1 MAGAGG
7 QQQPLRCGDQVYL
20 EISRGEA
27 TCRVHADVLK
37 LGVTL
42 NAGGDAGDFE
52 LDGRFAVYPAGR
64 FAAQAEARA
73 EPHEGSSVLHGD
85 EVALTS
91 ASGPCSGRAPAT
103 TLALWPDWPARGG
116 GGAASRPRRR
126 SPSGRSR
133 SRGPARSSTRSGRFL
148 SADTRACREARRIF
162 FDARAP
168 RDLRPQLRR
177 TGADKDVD
185 ATGRELWLLEA
196 APPLAAP
203 AARRRSGAC
212 ATSRRP
218 GPRRAGAAADASFVL
233 RHAATG
239 AVFGERPR
247 AAAADSDSDAS
258 DAAPASDDDAAPADL
273 GFHAGPAT
281 QADAFQLCFAG
292 NKANEFF
299 FVEQEGGGWFL
310 ACIDQIAYSVG
321 AAEALSQLVSDN
333 EELLERHIDARVVD
347 DFASLIEAQGPRAD
361 LLGFL
366 GAICSCRG
374 RGVKAATAAPPG
386 PPVEWAATGAAPA
399 AFLGAAELRSGF
411 SRAYASWTCPADGG
425 AWEPRTSHL
434 FWGPGRAG
442 VRRAGGKEDDAARD
456 ALCRDVVGCP
466 YDEVYAAAR
475 GDEALRAGL
484 ARQKQL
490 ARYFVEQVRT
500 LSEMVRTRSY
510 KVARVVEKEWSYGLL
525 VSSMVDARLPAAA
538 RAALVRLLHHLYLDR
553 YPHEENC
560 GKAQLPEQIVV
571 VDPTSALYPQSD
583 PALKDADA
591 TLRKSGYVDRRD
603 SLNDDA
609 DFVAAERRAARRI
622 RDFVAFPT
630 SDKFHLVDAAAAA
643 LAATGGTR
651 TTARPTT
658 ARCSTRSTRSCP
670 SASARACP
678 TSPRTRRRSSA
689 CSTRGARRRAPPDR
703 GGRRGSLLLEPAPR
717 SDLVDADGRL
727 RGLDA
732 TIKMVRVLERSL
744 DVLENWRARGD
755 ILRGLGQRRT
765 LADDGDTAGAAG
777 AAAPPPSPRA
787 VEDVRDAADPSRRR
801 PSLIRKFLEPEK
813 QYELEDVL
821 VDLMLTESDALA
833 AATFRLAQRVRAQ
846 RAVLLRQS
854 EDSYQVWTNGPAGA
868 GSPFADAEALLR
880 EILAFA
886 AVSGR
891 NQKIL
896 FGLGVASIL
905 AELSGVDVTLGAAT
919 RAASARLRRLVELSY
934 DALAALLR
942 AAARVLGAR
951 AATLEHGDRCAVALR
966 ALGKRPAAWL
976 RRLAVFADDS
986 DDDDDDLVQASRSAL
1001 APLGAEGPVDAVGL
1015 RVHLEVIRAL
1025 ASAVTAQT
1033 CDAVRAL
1040 VPADVAVERCRRCRR
1055 LARLPGTRDVGAGLC
1070 CAYAVLLLEILQ
1082 AARVDA
1088 AGDLLRAYGACAAEL
1103 ALVDDDGA
1111 QPAGDGGV
1119 EDLVTLRREATTL
1132 LWDAVDGAGA
1142 AARATGRRGARATT
1156 RCSRT
1161 TPRPRSTPRRPAR
1174 RRRAAG
1180 GLRGSWSRPGGG
1192 SWARPGGFAAR
1203 GRRRRSADV
1212 AAPERHDPRHEATV
1226 LDAMETL
1233 ATFLRFHAANHAAS
1247 QLPADHGLTLSS
1259 PETLQPAACEV
1270 FDMID
1275 TDGSGAITFEEIM
1288 DALQS
1293 NPYVFNFMNECGDER
1308 LASFCDPRTLAS
1320 AFASIDGDGSNTIS
1334 KKEWEAVVA
1343 EGVVGAGSPLA
1354 RRAKRA
1360 WDASEAPKA
1369 QCVILLLAVSSVALA
1384 LGGAGAGT
1392 RRAVDM
1398 GVLSR
1403 VARLLEAVNPR
1414 VVLVRRNVARTRLEA
1429 EQRALAAAGVA
1440 SPTAVAAPQLD
1451 DRLRVGALGLGAL
1464 LLFGG
1469 VEATRR
1475 RYLENLRGTDPEG
1488 YFFQY
1493 TAVDLLL
1500 GTVSDRG
1507 ELMGAMASQEGLNR
1521 RSFDLFA
1528 AAARLLDALVAGDA
1542 AGDLPA
1548 RELAPAAVFDLH
1560 RVVDLRR
1567 DDDVGDSRR
1576 PETALDDGF
1585 APEPPPSPR
1594 PGAGESYRG
1603 DAAAGGGLFRCVDA
1617 EGFAAE
1623 PLGAA
1628 PSKWARLR
1636 RHYHESFAVKGGVV
1650 KNWARKPNNPWR
1662 RLREHV
1668 GRSFVVQKGVL
1679 NHWSRAAEDRREA
1692 SFLGDVRKAGRRAR
1706 DNLRELGAMG
1716 GNFAALL
1723 PLDLHM
1729 GRGALDG
1736 RVQELFSIRLVVR
1749 GECTLSTALLAP
1761 PKDRGER
1768 RARQRALASLRSSL
1782 LTSEVSF
1789 RGGCRV
1795 VVYTAPPYAGGG
1807 GDELVRALVE
1817 EHRGLT
1823 VAARVGAVVRQAALL
1838 AHAMAMT
1845 WRLTSRSAAY
1855 RWVQRRERPLKW
1867 SIYALSFVLF
1877 GTSSL
1882 ANDRSHRIAEKAGE
1896 GEWRAAAYQRA
1907 RMGLLEATSGEPGDD
1922 RGDDGAAPRL
1932 RRLLFEDNALARG
1945 LRESRRWDRDHG
1957 AWLPL
1962 LALGLVLA
1970 LATAGF
1976 SATLRGRRARR
1987 GGPRAAAPRAPA
1999 LVREDRLED
2008 AFWYCTAY
2016 DFATA
2021 SEEIVGHALLLA
2033 VVACGVFASCDCFGL
2048 LLLEIVLLSSSLR
2061 NVTRA
2066 ILRPFN
2072 ELLVATYLMCVVCLV
2087 FTVVGLLA
2095 FQSLRG
2101 DDHYCKTVK
2110 ECLFLNV
2117 YHGIVN
2123 GELVSV
2129 TKHVTNDAAT
2139 DYHDLLMPS
2148 NAELK
2153 RMLLQ
2158 LVFNIV
2164 LDFAEHQALFS
2175 MRNYVHFVGYL
2186 AAKDPSIDSPVEAYV
2201 RAKNADA
2208 DFSWIPLG
2216 TCFSLEKS
2224 KRMRASKSENEVARL
2239 HDRLD
2244 AIAADQ
2250 ERRHAAAL
2258 EKVDDL
2264 AAAVCRDPE
2273 AREDR
2278 NSTTLRVLDVL
2289 AKTFDE
2295 SNEAHVAWTPKMLA
2309 IMTMSLTKLF
2319 ARGREATTIRHGIVR
2334 QVVECADEF
2343 DGRGAANVCG
2353 ALGKCVSVFDV
2364 ASSAPLFEALAPRIV
2379 DLLPEIVESKFAARD
2394 LSEIAWGVFKHA
2406 PVDVATELVY
2416 LVGCEVSHRLN
2427 MGVPCLAQAVQEASM
2442 LAYAIGTVITR
2453 GGSHLAKL
2461 GLDWTESA
2469 RGVLD
2474 LADDVALDPRNDRDV
2489 RPETYRLLA
2498 LGFGGAQGVRVSRAQ
2513 ESVSQVL
2520 RECGFAH
2527 EMEVDLDGTGL
2538 TADAADV
2545 DARVAVE
2552 YDGPRYLADRTQTG
2566 RTRFKHRLVR
2576 ALGWRL
2582 VVVSHYGWEQAS
2594 DKRAYAED
2602 LLAPVGRRG
2611 RGRREPVDQ
2620 QPSHA
2625 ASGPTTRTEEPATD
2639 DEGNPE
2645 DGASS
2650 AKSGGGKG
2658 GGGGGATAARRGGD
2672 EALLRK
2678 RLQAKERT
2686 IEQLQARLC
2695 DVQAAADLDL
2705 TAPARVAAAE
2715 AAAADPLA
2723 PPPPTPRAAEAARAA
2738 AEAAAAEAGRI
2749 IEAQKVELE
2758 DASAGAAS
2766 AGALDALRAAAE
2778 ATATDLCHT
2787 VAAQKTELEAAAGT
2801 VRKLTDI
2808 SADISS
2814 RLRRAE
2820 VEREEASA
2828 RLDDLSVRLRDVER
2842 ERDDKLAQLSRT
2854 LARTEAEHDKEKQR
2868 HEETKLKLREK
2879 CELITLRAKA
2889 DVDARVA
2896 ALERERLA
2904 QVSIPETTPDAPA
2917 RAPATA
2923 SDLAN
2928 SRGGTCVARVLDTL
2942 GLSGKLADKFAEEEI
2957 DDRAFGD
2964 LEAKEFEEVGAS
2976 PEEARRIIEC
2986 RDALVVAFPPADAR
3000 GAMASPAP
3008 MKQNHGGQAQ
3018 GFL

>member
-1 MAGAGG
+1 
-7 QQQPLRCGDQVYL
+7 
-20 EISRGEA
+20 
-27 TCRVHADVLK
+27 
-37 LGVTL
+37 
-42 NAGGDAGDFE
+42 
-52 LDGRFAVYPAGR
+52 
-64 FAAQAEARA
+64 
-73 EPHEGSSVLHGD
+73 
-85 EVALTS
+85 
-91 ASGPCSGRAPAT
+91 
-103 TLALWPDWPARGG
+103 
-116 GGAASRPRRR
+116 
-126 SPSGRSR
+126 
-133 SRGPARSSTRSGRFL
+133 
-148 SADTRACREARRIF
+148 
-162 FDARAP
+162 
-168 RDLRPQLRR
+168 
-177 TGADKDVD
+177 
-185 ATGRELWLLEA
+185 
-196 APPLAAP
+196 
-203 AARRRSGAC
+203 
-212 ATSRRP
+212 
-218 GPRRAGAAADASFVL
+218 
-233 RHAATG
+233 
-239 AVFGERPR
+239 
-247 AAAADSDSDAS
+247 
-258 DAAPASDDDAAPADL
+258 
-273 GFHAGPAT
+273 
-281 QADAFQLCFAG
+281 
-292 NKANEFF
+292 
-299 FVEQEGGGWFL
+299 
-310 ACIDQIAYSVG
+310 
-321 AAEALSQLVSDN
+321 
-333 EELLERHIDARVVD
+333 
-347 DFASLIEAQGPRAD
+347 
-361 LLGFL
+361 
-366 GAICSCRG
+366 
-374 RGVKAATAAPPG
+374 
-386 PPVEWAATGAAPA
+386 
-399 AFLGAAELRSGF
+399 
-411 SRAYASWTCPADGG
+411 
-425 AWEPRTSHL
+425 
-434 FWGPGRAG
+434 
-442 VRRAGGKEDDAARD
+442 
-456 ALCRDVVGCP
+456 
-466 YDEVYAAAR
+466 
-475 GDEALRAGL
+475 
-484 ARQKQL
+484 
-490 ARYFVEQVRT
+490 
-500 LSEMVRTRSY
+500 
-510 KVARVVEKEWSYGLL
+510 
-525 VSSMVDARLPAAA
+525 
-538 RAALVRLLHHLYLDR
+538 
-553 YPHEENC
+553 
-560 GKAQLPEQIVV
+560 
-571 VDPTSALYPQSD
+571 
-583 PALKDADA
+583 
-591 TLRKSGYVDRRD
+591 
-603 SLNDDA
+603 
-609 DFVAAERRAARRI
+609 
-622 RDFVAFPT
+622 
-630 SDKFHLVDAAAAA
+630 
-643 LAATGGTR
+643 
-651 TTARPTT
+651 
-658 ARCSTRSTRSCP
+658 
-670 SASARACP
+670 
-678 TSPRTRRRSSA
+678 
-689 CSTRGARRRAPPDR
+689 
-703 GGRRGSLLLEPAPR
+703 
-717 SDLVDADGRL
+717 
-727 RGLDA
+727 
-732 TIKMVRVLERSL
+732 
-744 DVLENWRARGD
+744 
-755 ILRGLGQRRT
+755 
-765 LADDGDTAGAAG
+765 
-777 AAAPPPSPRA
+777 
-787 VEDVRDAADPSRRR
+787 
-801 PSLIRKFLEPEK
+801 
-813 QYELEDVL
+813 
-821 VDLMLTESDALA
+821 MLTESDALA

-854 EDSYQVWTNGPAGA
+854 EDVLLLAEPELGDLPPGWA
-868 GSPFADAEALLR
+868 GSLDERTRGRVPFAAGGAPRDPRVRGRL
-880 EILAFA
+880 
-886 AVSGR
+886 GR

-942 AAARVLGAR
+942 GADAAVAGQVAGFLRDTPVLERAARDLAVVAAAAADARPARSSAAPAAGSPASTPRSPALPELDAPRSPRRDDDALRDYLDGGGADRREATAVTACSVLAALAVDAAAKRALGRPDVVDAAASLLLDDGPPRDVVLGAARLLAATLQRPHAFSR

-986 DDDDDDLVQASRSAL
+986 DDDDDDL
-1001 APLGAEGPVDAVGL
+1001 
-1015 RVHLEVIRAL
+1015 
-1025 ASAVTAQT
+1025 
-1033 CDAVRAL
+1033 
-1040 VPADVAVERCRRCRR
+1040 
-1055 LARLPGTRDVGAGLC
+1055 
-1070 CAYAVLLLEILQ
+1070 

-1103 ALVDDDGA
+1103 ALVDDGA

-1119 EDLVTLRREATTL
+1119 EDL
-1132 LWDAVDGAGA
+1132 
-1142 AARATGRRGARATT
+1142 
-1156 RCSRT
+1156 
-1161 TPRPRSTPRRPAR
+1161 
-1174 RRRAAG
+1174 
-1180 GLRGSWSRPGGG
+1180 
-1192 SWARPGGFAAR
+1192 
-1203 GRRRRSADV
+1203 
-1212 AAPERHDPRHEATV
+1212 
-1226 LDAMETL
+1226 
-1233 ATFLRFHAANHAAS
+1233 
-1247 QLPADHGLTLSS
+1247 ADHGLTLSS

-1308 LASFCDPRTLAS
+1308 LASFCDRGRRPPDPFRLV
-1320 AFASIDGDGSNTIS
+1320 D
-1334 KKEWEAVVA
+1334 VVA
-1343 EGVVGAGSPLA
+1343 
-1354 RRAKRA
+1354 
-1360 WDASEAPKA
+1360 
-1369 QCVILLLAVSSVALA
+1369 VALD
-1384 LGGAGAGT
+1384 LLFLGLDRSNGGARGA
-1392 RRAVDM
+1392 RAVRVFKL
-1398 GVLSR
+1398 VLSR

-1429 EQRALAAAGVA
+1429 EQRALAAAGGVDVA
-1440 SPTAVAAPQLD
+1440 YGVAAPQLD

-1464 LLFGG
+1464 LLYGG

-1493 TAVDLLL
+1493 TSDLLDRALAARRSATAAPRRRAAAADAAAAAAAAAALRAPVDAALSAVDLLL
-1500 GTVSDRG
+1500 GT
-1507 ELMGAMASQEGLNR
+1507 
-1521 RSFDLFA
+1521 
-1528 AAARLLDALVAGDA
+1528 
-1542 AGDLPA
+1542 
-1548 RELAPAAVFDLH
+1548 
-1560 RVVDLRR
+1560 RR

-1585 APEPPPSPR
+1585 APEPPPPR

-1679 NHWSRAAEDRREA
+1679 DHWSRAARTGARPA
-1692 SFLGDVRKAGRRAR
+1692 SSATSARPARA

-1729 GRGALDG
+1729 GAAAALDDG
-1736 RVQELFSIRLVVR
+1736 RVFRSGDAAAVAAAANLALLKIKCL
-1749 GECTLSTALLAP
+1749 TALVCALEGAGDDLRGAIVGHAELRPALDRVALELREAASNARAP
-1761 PKDRGER
+1761 STR
-1768 RARQRALASLRSSL
+1768 RSCRPRSSPKRRGTASRGRDDVRERSAGKRRDRRVR

-1823 VAARVGAVVRQAALL
+1823 VAARVGAVVRQAALRD
-1838 AHAMAMT
+1838 AMAMT
-1845 WRLTSRSAAY
+1845 WRLT
-1855 RWVQRRERPLKW
+1855 P
-1867 SIYALSFVLF
+1867 
-1877 GTSSL
+1877 
-1882 ANDRSHRIAEKAGE
+1882 RIAEKAGRE
-1896 GEWRAAAYQRA
+1896 DEWRALGPRSAAPPLAALLVRDAFFIDRKARIAAYVSAALAAAVAAGFAAFLAVAAATVFPRSTRHAQAYQRA

-1932 RRLLFEDNALARG
+1932 RRLLFEDNALALPPRATRTG
-1945 LRESRRWDRDHG
+1945 TRSTSRRSS
-1957 AWLPL
+1957 P
-1962 LALGLVLA
+1962 
-1970 LATAGF
+1970 
-1976 SATLRGRRARR
+1976 
-1987 GGPRAAAPRAPA
+1987 AAPP
-1999 LVREDRLED
+1999 RLRRWYAKIDSKD

-2021 SEEIVGHALLLA
+2021 SEEIVGHALLLG

-2164 LDFAEHQALFS
+2164 VALLLLNMISGIILDAFTQETINAQRLAERRANENFATGLTRARSSRPAELDFAEHQALFS

-2208 DFSWIPLG
+2208 DSPDP
-2216 TCFSLEKS
+2216 
-2224 KRMRASKSENEVARL
+2224 AR
-2239 HDRLD
+2239 H
-2244 AIAADQ
+2244 
-2250 ERRHAAAL
+2250 
-2258 EKVDDL
+2258 
-2264 AAAVCRDPE
+2264 VCRDPE

-2278 NSTTLRVLDVL
+2278 NSTTLRVLGVL

-2394 LSEIAWGVFKHA
+2394 LSEIAWGVFKVGWRDRCRVLLPLSEASVEVLPRFIAQDLANLAQALASLDHSRDVERWFEEAWNRCPMRRLLENGLEYELAGIAKYFAQHA

-2416 LVGCEVSHRLN
+2416 LVGCEVPSRFFETCDARRVAAAVVSKADLREMAIALNRLVVINFAGVDELREACVRRAGFILAEARANRSDGVGVLWALVVAARPDDAREGFRDLVRDLWTGLLDAGVSHDDDRSQ
-2427 MGVPCLAQAVQEASM
+2427 LAQVWLSLRHE
-2442 LAYAIGTVITR
+2442 T
-2453 GGSHLAKL
+2453 
-2461 GLDWTESA
+2461 DWTA
-2469 RGVLD
+2469 GL
-2474 LADDVALDPRNDRDV
+2474 
-2489 RPETYRLLA
+2489 PEPPSTWAATLT
-2498 LGFGGAQGVRVSRAQ
+2498 AQGVRVSRAQ

-2552 YDGPRYLADRTQTG
+2552 YDGPQHYLADRTQTG

-2594 DKRAYAED
+2594 DKRAYVED
-2602 LLAPVGRRG
+2602 RLARPSGVGAAGGESRSTNSRRTQH
-2611 RGRREPVDQ
+2611 RDRRRAP
-2620 QPSHA
+2620 
-2625 ASGPTTRTEEPATD
+2625 EEPATD

-2645 DGASS
+2645 DGASSSAARPQRSLAELQASLPPAGGGRPRSS

-2658 GGGGGATAARRGGD
+2658 GGGGGATAARAAGGGD

-2715 AAAADPLA
+2715 AAAADALSRRRRRHRARPPRPRV
-2723 PPPPTPRAAEAARAA
+2723 PPPRR
-2738 AEAAAAEAGRI
+2738 R
-2749 IEAQKVELE
+2749 
-2758 DASAGAAS
+2758 
-2766 AGALDALRAAAE
+2766 RRRR
-2778 ATATDLCHT
+2778 
-2787 VAAQKTELEAAAGT
+2787 VA
-2801 VRKLTDI
+2801 
-2808 SADISS
+2808 SS
-2814 RLRRAE
+2814 RRR
-2820 VEREEASA
+2820 R
-2828 RLDDLSVRLRDVER
+2828 
-2842 ERDDKLAQLSRT
+2842 
-2854 LARTEAEHDKEKQR
+2854 
-2868 HEETKLKLREK
+2868 
-2879 CELITLRAKA
+2879 
-2889 DVDARVA
+2889 
-2896 ALERERLA
+2896 
-2904 QVSIPETTPDAPA
+2904 
-2917 RAPATA
+2917 
-2923 SDLAN
+2923 
-2928 SRGGTCVARVLDTL
+2928 
-2942 GLSGKLADKFAEEEI
+2942 
-2957 DDRAFGD
+2957 
-2964 LEAKEFEEVGAS
+2964 
-2976 PEEARRIIEC
+2976 
-2986 RDALVVAFPPADAR
+2986 
-3000 GAMASPAP
+3000 
-3008 MKQNHGGQAQ
+3008 
-3018 GFL
+3018 